1 MLGDFGQKPTGNLAS
16 CTVGRFRDPLVP
28 ATQSYVEN
36 YVVATAVFISKGLAL
51 QSSSECAVVQ
61 SYATMFSISSRSLV
75 EHSAR
80 LSLCLINH
88 SL

>member
-1 MLGDFGQKPTGNLAS
+1 MLGDSTQKPIGNLAS

-75 EHSAR
+75 EHSSKVV
-80 LSLCLINH
+80 LVLNQP
-88 SL
+88 